1 MKRTI
6 TALLAA
12 LMLLT
17 LAACGS
23 NSDPSGNGDAAVGG
37 TTDSTEEATATVS
50 GVVNRLDD
58 YLVLLT
64 EDETYAVFDFGEDA
78 LGERLDGDTTSGGF
92 LREIL
97 TVDVIEGG
105 KVIHVGKEAGGLDD
119 FIERAACFCKDGF

>member
-12 LMLLT
+12 LLLLT

-23 NSDPSGNGDAAVGG
+23 NSDPSGNGDAAVSG

-64 EDETYAVFDFGEDA
+64 EDETYAVFDFGEDVDPA
-78 LGERLDGDTTSGGF
+78 ELEEGDSVTVTYTGELGSEDPAPVAVSITKSET
-92 LREIL
+92 
-97 TVDVIEGG
+97 
-105 KVIHVGKEAGGLDD
+105 A
-119 FIERAACFCKDGF
+119 